1 MLFSPSFRDL
11 KIRSSGRTVQ
21 GSDSER
27 RRMFATNRFV
37 TSACSGQYVTSRLR
51 SITSWHMFVTINV
64 SVNTCLCLCLFTLV
78 QMKIKGYATRLSWIL
93 TFSFDFIMSHVPV
106 NPFSELFFTR
116 LITKDSY
123 LLNFFFLHRLVCRNC
138 MSVEIGTSFVED
150 TAAKSIVV
158 LSTLRSWSISL
169 FLWSWESTAT

>member
-1 MLFSPSFRDL
+1 
-11 KIRSSGRTVQ
+11 
-21 GSDSER
+21 
-27 RRMFATNRFV
+27 
-37 TSACSGQYVTSRLR
+37 
-51 SITSWHMFVTINV
+51 
-64 SVNTCLCLCLFTLV
+64 
-78 QMKIKGYATRLSWIL
+78 
-93 TFSFDFIMSHVPV
+93 MSHVPV

-169 FLWSWESTAT
+169 FLWSWESTATWLWQWMCIHFYFSRRDGYFSLVFPVALPPRRPSHFISWFPSGQKNCRFITATLKCPSEGAIYWSENFFNWTSLNFYKHVIQKQFWIRA